1 MTSTTLVPFSSN
13 LDRSKVARILVGWR
27 TERRTVAHDGLPD
40 PIELPAFATAT
51 DIGRAIAGLNGVAER
66 LGVSISA
73 DVQVELKDGSDG
85 LPPVSLVVAGPT
97 EAAQAL
103 TRGVPAVSFTMR
115 GLGPTPDDLD
125 ARAARPAVSR
135 EWGQQTVDPDGAARV
150 ARDEAKAREFGLA
163 LPPAFFALGTT
174 LVQIG
179 VDAARADRH
188 AFDAMP
194 AADEAM
200 RTLRAQ
206 INAEKREDLAI
217 GLAALRVN
225 ANGKLCGKHF
235 VDDVEQ
241 SFVLGVE
248 RDTMSKLCSIVRA
261 ELDAPGDLGVVT
273 ALSFRQSPDIVRQGA
288 ALWNHYA
295 LEVGRREEVEKERKT
310 VVLRTREVAAP
321 TGERRR
327 QAYAVVSESYGE
339 VDVHRVAEAIGRLP
353 DIGLCKAEVFYD
365 GARARVDV
373 ITQTTVEPEDQ
384 TVGDMHRLGFR
395 VQTNDTGGGS
405 LRLYTFAERIA
416 CINRTIVSAQGAEL
430 IIRHLGDTQRLV
442 AKLREGL
449 VNAHKAVRAFARQ
462 WTAAVRPLEVDAVEA
477 AEKKERAAFAAMV
490 ERFQREADLAA
501 GRELMDGV
509 YRSLL
514 LHEKLIPARKVEDT
528 LPALRAAHYD
538 PRNAMP
544 GRDKVRGGLSRASV
558 ANGLT
563 LWAQALPIDAAH
575 DVEVLAG
582 RIVSGEQ
589 PLSWLAQPV
598 AR

>member
-1 MTSTTLVPFSSN
+1 MTSTTVPFSSN
-13 LDRSKVARILVGWR
+13 LDRSKIARILVGWR
-27 TERRTVAHDGLPD
+27 AERRTAAHDKLPD
-40 PIELPAFATAT
+40 PIELPAFATTT
-51 DIGRAIAGLNGVAER
+51 DIGRAIAGLNDAADR

-85 LPPVSLVVAGPT
+85 VPPVSLVVAGPT
-97 EAAQAL
+97 EVAQAL

-135 EWGQQTVDPDGAARV
+135 EWGQQTVDTAGAERA

-174 LVQIG
+174 LVQVG
-179 VDAARADRH
+179 VDKARADRV
-188 AFDAMP
+188 AFDALP
-194 AADEAM
+194 AADVAM
-200 RTLRAQ
+200 GRLRLK
-206 INAEKREDLAI
+206 ILSEKREDLAI

-225 ANGKLCGKHF
+225 VNGKLCGKHE
-235 VDDVEQ
+235 VDGEEQ
-241 SFVLGVE
+241 SFAIGVE
-248 RDTMSKLCSIVRA
+248 RDTMAKLCSIARA
-261 ELDAPGDLGVVT
+261 ELEAPGDLGVVT
-273 ALSFRQSPDIVRQGA
+273 ALSFKSSPDIVRQGA
-288 ALWNHYA
+288 VLWNNYA
-295 LEVGRREEVEKERKT
+295 AEIGRREETAKERKT
-310 VVLRTREVAAP
+310 VVLRTREVETTDGA
-321 TGERRR
+321 RRR

-353 DIGLCKAEVFYD
+353 DIGLCKAEVFYN
-365 GARARVDV
+365 GSRAGIDI

-384 TVGDMHRLGFR
+384 TVGDMHRLVLR

-405 LRLYTFAERIA
+405 LRVYTVAERIA

-430 IIRHLGDTQRLV
+430 IIRHLGETSTLV

-449 VNAHKAVRAFARQ
+449 SNAHKAVRAFARQ
-462 WTAAVRPLEVDAVEA
+462 WTDAVRPLAVEAVEA
-477 AEKKERAAFAAMV
+477 AERKERAAFAAMI
-490 ERFQREADLAA
+490 ERFQRESDLVA

-514 LHEKLIPARKVEDT
+514 RYQELVPARKVEDT

-544 GRDKVRGGLSRASV
+544 GRDKVRGNLSRASI

-563 LWAQALPIDAAH
+563 LWAQSLHTDAAH
-575 DVEVLAG
+575 EVEALAG
-582 RIVSGEQ
+582 RVVSGDQ
-589 PLSWLAQPV
+589 SLTWAAAPV
-598 AR
+598 R